1 MATNSPLLPPGQQV
15 KYNAT
20 TQDPRATGPSTD
32 EQGIGVIRQSFTKA
46 DGPYYQVVWNPGS
59 NRPKSALYHQDQLTP
74 LDQQQAQELMGN
86 LAQGQL
92 ADVGQPGSNFQ
103 QPNVPVQAAPPNQQ
117 QPGMETL

>member
-1 MATNSPLLPPGQQV
+1 SIRRHSSDVWNVGHPNRESLLRRSRIHPTLMATNSPLLPPGQQV

-59 NRPKSALYHQDQLTP
+59 NRPKSALYH
-74 LDQQQAQELMGN
+74 
-86 LAQGQL
+86 
-92 ADVGQPGSNFQ
+92 
-103 QPNVPVQAAPPNQQ
+103 
-117 QPGMETL
+117 